1 MYKNVP
7 WVDKYRPKKLYDIIY
22 QTEVTNNLKNIVSS
36 GKMPHLILYG
46 PSGTGKT
53 SAILA
58 LATELF
64 GPKKVKERVMELN
77 ASDERGINVV
87 RHKIINFVKSVIG
100 NSDKNYLCPD
110 YKIIIL
116 DEADAMTIEAQSA
129 LRKMIETYSN
139 ITRFCFIC
147 NYVNQ
152 LIEPIISRCVKY
164 KFAPLDNKSIISRLN
179 YISIQEKIDINH
191 YFINRIA
198 SISNGDMRRSIM
210 MLQHLK
216 YILSSNNN
224 KQCTLNNRYST
235 ENISNKIILNGCI
248 FDENISNKNKIDVLK
263 QENNTEENNTEENN
277 TEENN
282 TEENNTEEN
291 IPHRTKLDILNMENN
306 IEENI
311 SNENQVDIL
320 KMENIIKEISTMIPE
335 SNIKKIIDICLFD
348 ENVSINNII
357 KIVENI
363 QYEGYAAFMLIKQIG
378 ENILHNDILTDKQ
391 KGLICIQ
398 ISQIDKMLINGAN
411 EYIQLLQLLLYI
423 KCVRLSLIN
432 DVTIYQYL

>member
-22 QTEVTNNLKNIVSS
+22 QTDVTDNLKDIVNS

-64 GPKKVKERVMELN
+64 GPKKVKERVIELN

-100 NSDKNYLCPD
+100 NADGNYLCPN

-147 NYVNQ
+147 NYINQ

-164 KFAPLDNKSIISRLN
+164 KFAPLDNQSIIVRLN
-179 YISIQEKIDINH
+179 YISIQEKFDVDVN
-191 YFINRIA
+191 FINKIA
-198 SISNGDMRRSIM
+198 SISNGDMRKSIM
-210 MLQHLK
+210 MLQYLK
-216 YILSSNNN
+216 YMLNSCKNNN
-224 KQCTLNNRYST
+224 NLLDYNNNS
-235 ENISNKIILNGCI
+235 EK
-248 FDENISNKNKIDVLK
+248 K
-263 QENNTEENNTEENN
+263 NTE
-277 TEENN
+277 
-282 TEENNTEEN
+282 
-291 IPHRTKLDILNMENN
+291 I
-306 IEENI
+306 
-311 SNENQVDIL
+311 V
-320 KMENIIKEISTMIPE
+320 ENIIEEISTMIPDLYIQ
-335 SNIKKIIDICLFD
+335 NIINICVSDKSTSID
-348 ENVSINNII
+348 NII
-357 KIVENI
+357 KLVDNI
-363 QYEGYAAFMLIKQIG
+363 QYDGYAAYMLIKQIG
-378 ENILHNDILTDKQ
+378 DDISRNILLTDKQ

-398 ISQIDKMLINGAN
+398 ISQIDKMLINGAH
-411 EYIQLLQLLLYI
+411 EYIQLLQLFLYI
-423 KCVRLSLIN
+423 KCVTMSFIN

>member
-22 QTEVTNNLKNIVSS
+22 QTDVTNNLKNIVIS

-100 NSDKNYLCPD
+100 NSDANYLCPD

-179 YISIQEKIDINH
+179 FISIQEKIDINQF
-191 YFINRIA
+191 FIHKIA

-216 YILSSNNN
+216 YILCSNEN
-224 KQCTLNNRYST
+224 KRSDIV
-235 ENISNKIILNGCI
+235 ENKDNTNKNTSNEITSN
-248 FDENISNKNKIDVLK
+248 ENTSNENTSNKNTPNEI
-263 QENNTEENNTEENN
+263 TM
-277 TEENN
+277 
-282 TEENNTEEN
+282 
-291 IPHRTKLDILNMENN
+291 DI
-306 IEENI
+306 
-311 SNENQVDIL
+311 V

-335 SNIKKIIDICLFD
+335 SYIKKMIDVCLLND
-348 ENVSINNII
+348 NTSINNII

-363 QYEGYAAFMLIKQIG
+363 QHEGHAAFMLIKQIG
-378 ENILHNDILTDKQ
+378 ENILYNDVLNDKQ

-411 EYIQLLQLLLYI
+411 EYIQLLQLLAYI
-423 KCVRLSLIN
+423 KCVKLGMIN
-432 DVTIYQYL
+432 EVTIYQYL

>member
-7 WVDKYRPKKLYDIIY
+7 WVDKYRPKKLYEIIY
-22 QTEVTNNLKNIVSS
+22 QTDVTNNLKNIVSS

-100 NSDKNYLCPD
+100 NSDANYLCPD

-179 YISIQEKIDINH
+179 FISIQEKIDMNQF
-191 YFINRIA
+191 FIHKIA

-216 YILSSNNN
+216 YILCSNDNKINEIVKNNN
-224 KQCTLNNRYST
+224 DTNEKIST
-235 ENISNKIILNGCI
+235 ENI
-248 FDENISNKNKIDVLK
+248 
-263 QENNTEENNTEENN
+263 
-277 TEENN
+277 
-282 TEENNTEEN
+282 
-291 IPHRTKLDILNMENN
+291 P
-306 IEENI
+306 
-311 SNENQVDIL
+311 NENTMDIV

-335 SNIKKIIDICLFD
+335 SYIKKMIDVCLLND
-348 ENVSINNII
+348 NISINNII

-378 ENILHNDILTDKQ
+378 ENILYNDVLNDKQ

-423 KCVRLSLIN
+423 KCVKLGIIK

>member
-22 QTEVTNNLKNIVSS
+22 QTDVTNNLKNIVNS

-64 GPKKVKERVMELN
+64 GPKKVKERVIELN

-100 NSDKNYLCPD
+100 NTDSNYLCPN

-147 NYVNQ
+147 NYINQ

-164 KFAPLDNKSIISRLN
+164 KFASLDNQSIILRLN
-179 YISIQEKIDINH
+179 YISIQEKFNVDPI
-191 YFINRIA
+191 FINKIA
-198 SISNGDMRRSIM
+198 SLSNGDMRKSIM

-216 YILSSNNN
+216 YILYSNNKNICNNPYISSYDTISNDDNINAISNDNINTTLNDNINKISNNN
-224 KQCTLNNRYST
+224 INTTLNDNINIMIFDDNINFSKNIQLSSKILYEDTCVANDIDEKIENIMKDISTLIPNRYIQ
-235 ENISNKIILNGCI
+235 NIIDVCILDKSLSSNKI
-248 FDENISNKNKIDVLK
+248 LK
-263 QENNTEENNTEENN
+263 
-277 TEENN
+277 
-282 TEENNTEEN
+282 
-291 IPHRTKLDILNMENN
+291 L
-306 IEENI
+306 
-311 SNENQVDIL
+311 
-320 KMENIIKEISTMIPE
+320 
-335 SNIKKIIDICLFD
+335 
-348 ENVSINNII
+348 
-357 KIVENI
+357 VENI
-363 QYEGYAAFMLIKQIG
+363 QYDGYAAYMLIKQIG
-378 ENILHNDILTDKQ
+378 ENISHNILLTDKQ
-391 KGLICIQ
+391 KGLICVQ

-411 EYIQLLQLLLYI
+411 EYIQLLHLFLYI
-423 KCVRLSLIN
+423 KCVTLKLIN
-432 DVTIYQYL
+432 DITIYQYL